1 MEQQLELFD
10 DGGGEISPPSMCQQF
25 DEGADITQRRG
36 SAYAHP
42 LDDFQRIDLLKQP
55 LQDCGD
61 PEVRHALEMIAVKL
75 SRLCVCPPSNPA
87 YIDSLIDIAG
97 YARTIAMLHDERV
110 KRGRYKND

>member
-1 MEQQLELFD
+1 MQLELFEEYYY
-10 DGGGEISPPSMCQQF
+10 DGTKNPVSMCQQF

-42 LDDFQRIDLLKQP
+42 LDDFNRIELLKQP

-61 PEVRHALEMIAVKL
+61 PEVRHALEMIAVKM

-87 YIDSLIDIAG
+87 YIDSLIDISG
-97 YARTIAMLHDERV
+97 YARTIAMINDERG
-110 KRGRYKND
+110 KRNNEST

>member
-1 MEQQLELFD
+1 MQLELFD

-55 LQDCGD
+55 LKDCGD

-87 YIDSLIDIAG
+87 YSDSLIDISG